1 MENKIIERE
10 IFVTNKLSEIFAEW
24 TELKIK
30 ILCREEEIRRR
41 KRDLNVVMF
50 CFSVIIICLLIL
62 LIIGVK

>member
-10 IFVTNKLSEIFAEW
+10 IFVTNKLAEIFAEW

-30 ILCREEEIRRR
+30 ILCREEEIRRK

-50 CFSVIIICLLIL
+50 CFSIIIICLLIL

>member
-10 IFVTNKLSEIFAEW
+10 IFVTNKLAEIFAEW